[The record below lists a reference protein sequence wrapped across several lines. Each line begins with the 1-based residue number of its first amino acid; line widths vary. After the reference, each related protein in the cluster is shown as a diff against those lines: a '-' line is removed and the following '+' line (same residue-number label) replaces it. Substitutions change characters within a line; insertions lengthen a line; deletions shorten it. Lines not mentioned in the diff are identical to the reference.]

1 MRLFLLLLMGTLV
14 FSSPAIA
21 LAASEEVPKDA
32 KRALHR
38 LKKESGDT
46 LTVHWD
52 PKANTPSLLAGNLS
66 KPSEHSPQWIAY
78 EFLNQNKAVYGL
90 SNARTDMKATEVNRL
105 SDDTIQVRLQHLLYK
120 TPVWND
126 GLVVQMNERG
136 VVLRVEG
143 RIYRDLKK
151 RTLNRPMHPSFSE
164 TKAVELAL
172 AASNMDK
179 AKLGGFS
186 VEMYYH
192 PSIPGTP
199 LIYAVNLRSAD
210 PDEPKQQILIHALSK
225 RIIEQKTIRKK
236 GEP

>member
-66 KPSEHSPQWIAY
+66 KPSKHSPQWIAY

-90 SNARTDMKATEVNRL
+90 SNARTDMKATEVNLAFRRYDP
-105 SDDTIQVRLQHLLYK
+105 SQAATPSLQ
-120 TPVWND
+120 NA
-126 GLVVQMNERG
+126 GLERRAGCSNERT
-136 VVLRVEG
+136 G
-143 RIYRDLKK
+143 R
-151 RTLNRPMHPSFSE
+151 
-164 TKAVELAL
+164 
-172 AASNMDK
+172 
-179 AKLGGFS
+179 
-186 VEMYYH
+186 
-192 PSIPGTP
+192 
-199 LIYAVNLRSAD
+199 RSARRGQNLSRSEEKD
-210 PDEPKQQILIHALSK
+210 AEPPHAPLVFRNKS
-225 RIIEQKTIRKK
+225 RRTRLGSLQYGQSQVGRVFC
-236 GEP
+236 